1 MSENRRELLHQ
12 LADQIAD
19 ALDWIE
25 AQRSKQSRDKPQS
38 KPTYTPTDLDRQ
50 LAAKLL
56 KQTG

>member
-25 AQRSKQSRDKPQS
+25 QQRSRQTRDKPH
-38 KPTYTPTDLDRQ
+38 KPTYKPTDLDKQ